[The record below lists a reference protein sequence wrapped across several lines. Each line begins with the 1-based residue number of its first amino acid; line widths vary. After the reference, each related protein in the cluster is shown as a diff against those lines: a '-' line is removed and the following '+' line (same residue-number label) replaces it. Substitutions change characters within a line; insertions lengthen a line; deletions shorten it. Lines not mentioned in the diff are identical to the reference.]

1 MGAGPSSPSVLSV
14 HSLDPEKDVQLLQ
27 QIFPDK
33 FRVEYV
39 DDTDTICLVGHHNAN
54 NNHHNNHHNT
64 NPNPRL
70 TVLLVASAQPS
81 NVTWVV
87 DAEEIRRA
95 VDNRLSDKVVVLTTN
110 NTDFTVAEIL
120 LAGNASIVM
129 VPPEMLASSAGRHA
143 LARILSN
150 NSNRRHGHD
159 TCQVDVDVDVDPR
172 NENENGDQLRD
183 VELHPESA
191 REKGESPE
199 AEAQGASPE
208 AVDDQEALLVKL
220 ESSNIPHFPSLQVG
234 LLGKKGVFQPDF
246 TLNSMTPIDIE
257 TELFQGR
264 ILIIVRPPNPEDD
277 PYWNER
283 IFSKRKRRLVIQ
295 IQGKF
300 KYKPV
305 GIVFAGAEVSEQ
317 MKLGMLVRGLCGML
331 LKLVDSYNSNVHYSF
346 GDSKGLEKPHI
357 VAPAYTF
364 FERVVA
370 TPPEETPPPMDCFFE
385 ESTESINK
393 RKASESN
400 GEWNTTDTYSL
411 SFYSM
416 YIDLPTWKLVSLPVS
431 GDISLKTFWGNS
443 LLSICMY
450 EKTGTEKQHLQQFN
464 RYCFAVQTKFVDPG
478 LQSQTNDLDLKAAED
493 DDIMRWSS
501 KRTVPIEMQDESES
515 GGYNNSMPRSE
526 SQLFP
531 AMMMIES
538 DDEFYDAED
547 GFKDE
552 KPTPSP
558 VPVQLSQTDELLV
571 LVDSACPAWLDMCS
585 SRGTYIHVYAI
596 TRGNKTVF
604 RLAQACEDLIA
615 FASEFV
621 QVVDE
626 HFSPR
631 ISSSERTRRVL
642 GLMLS
647 KAGHTEQVKSFMS
660 QESILADLFLK
671 RPLPSMSDK
680 ERSVV
685 EKCGLVARAISDRHW
700 VEEWVKIT
708 TRAIFF
714 FSPEKRKPHFRV
726 TLQNIVGVER
736 LDPELNPHFQQYFF
750 LVIETSGRSVYLMF
764 GNDKERDS
772 WLDLI
777 SNLKQSG
784 QDDSDS
790 LSSNESARSARLLD
804 IGNPAEEYMHKS
816 SLWNCKHRRLLNC
829 RRFSFSCQTGGD
841 ANQLVETALV
851 HALESSKDAFDDYG
865 RRGAFLDSAAALKQ
879 ASVHGLPEDARLTFF
894 LNLYHVM
901 IIHAFLVLGPPNS
914 SLNWISYF
922 NNIAYQV
929 SDDIFS
935 LTELEHCII
944 RAKMSY
950 PSQFLSRFVIPKSP
964 YQIAMTKGDF
974 RINFAL
980 NCGSLSN
987 PATIF
992 IYRVDQLDRQLDV
1005 ASKLYLQRVTGIRKS
1020 ARDVFIQLPKI
1031 CQWYSTDFGSNE
1043 SLITKL
1049 APHLQP
1055 DVRQMLGTC
1064 WLSQQRR
1071 FDLSGITIRYLPF
1084 SFECRLLSLEQS
1096 STSTG
1101 EDGSIDALI

>member
-1 MGAGPSSPSVLSV
+1 
-14 HSLDPEKDVQLLQ
+14 
-27 QIFPDK
+27 
-33 FRVEYV
+33 
-39 DDTDTICLVGHHNAN
+39 VGNGNGNGHDA
-54 NNHHNNHHNT
+54 
-64 NPNPRL
+64 RL

-87 DAEEIRRA
+87 DADEILRA
-95 VDNRLSDKVVVLTTN
+95 SSRQDDKVVLTAHN
-110 NTDFTVAEIL
+110 EFTVAEIL
-120 LAGNASIVM
+120 LSGNASIMM
-129 VPPEMLASSAGRHA
+129 VPPEMLASSTGRHT

-150 NSNRRHGHD
+150 SRHD
-159 TCQVDVDVDVDPR
+159 RQQVDVDPR
-172 NENENGDQLRD
+172 DGTGDGDQLRD
-183 VELHPESA
+183 VELNPENA
-191 REKGESPE
+191 QEEAPE
-199 AEAQGASPE
+199 AEVEEETPEVEEEETPE
-208 AVDDQEALLVKL
+208 AEEK
-220 ESSNIPHFPSLQVG
+220 SSTVPQFPSLQVG
-234 LLGKKGVFQPDF
+234 LLGEKGVFQPDF

-300 KYKPV
+300 KYKPTGV
-305 GIVFAGAEVSEQ
+305 VFAGAEVSEQ

-331 LKLVDSYNSNVHYSF
+331 LKLVDSYNSNMHYSF

-385 ESTESINK
+385 ESNESISR

-464 RYCFAVQTKFVDPG
+464 RYGFAVQTKFLDPG
-478 LQSQTNDLDLKAAED
+478 LQSQPNELDLKAED

-501 KRTVPIEMQDESES
+501 KRTVPIEVQDESEN
-515 GGYNNSMPRSE
+515 GYGSSMQRSE

-531 AMMMIES
+531 AMMMVES

-552 KPTPSP
+552 KPIPS
-558 VPVQLSQTDELLV
+558 VILSQTDELLI
-571 LVDSACPAWLDMCS
+571 LVDAACPAWIDMCS

-596 TRGNKTVF
+596 TQGNQTVF
-604 RLAQACEDLIA
+604 RMAQACEDLIEG
-615 FASEFV
+615 SKFV

-631 ISSSERTRRVL
+631 MSSSERTRRVL

-647 KAGHTEQVKSFMS
+647 KAGETEKVKSFMS

-680 ERSVV
+680 VRSVT

-708 TRAIFF
+708 SRAIFF
-714 FSPEKRKPHFRV
+714 SSPDKRKHHFRV
-726 TLQNIVGVER
+726 TLQNIIGVER
-736 LDPELNPHFQQYFF
+736 LDPELNPPFQHHYF
-750 LVIETSGRSVYLMF
+750 LVVETSGRSVYLMF
-764 GNDKERDS
+764 GDEEECDS

-777 SNLKQSG
+777 SNLKQRG
-784 QDDSDS
+784 QEDSDS
-790 LSSNESARSARLLD
+790 VSSNDSSRSARLLD

-816 SLWNCKHRRLLNC
+816 SVWNCKHRRILNC
-829 RRFSFSCQTGGD
+829 RRLSFRCQTGGD
-841 ANQLVETALV
+841 ALQLVETALTR
-851 HALESSKDAFDDYG
+851 ALESSKDAFDDYG

-879 ASVHGLPEDARLTFF
+879 ASVDGLPEDARLTFF

-901 IIHAFLVLGPPNS
+901 IIHAFLVLGPPDS
-914 SLNWISYF
+914 SLKWISYF

-964 YQIAMTKGDF
+964 YRIAMTKADF
-974 RINFAL
+974 RINFSL

-987 PATIF
+987 PPTIF
-992 IYRVDQLDRQLDV
+992 IYRVDQLDRQLDA
-1005 ASKLYLQRVTGIRKS
+1005 ASKLYLQRVTGVRRS
-1020 ARDVFIQLPKI
+1020 ARDVFIQLPKL
-1031 CQWYSTDFGSNE
+1031 CQWYSNDFGSHE
-1043 SLITKL
+1043 QMITKIV
-1049 APHLQP
+1049 PHLQP
-1055 DVRQMLGTC
+1055 EVRQMLGSC

-1071 FDLSGITIRYLPF
+1071 FDVNCLTIRYLPF
-1084 SFECRLLSLEQS
+1084 TFECRSLSLEESQ
-1096 STSTG
+1096 
-1101 EDGSIDALI
+1101 